1 MILRALRK
9 LYVNSSRVYLEQFCK
24 RAGEATADGA
34 LLLDAGCG
42 EAPYRKYFDHAKY
55 ESADFC
61 QVDKPYF
68 NQLTYVC
75 SLDAIPVE
83 DGRFDTVV
91 MTQVLEH
98 IPKPRDVLREIS
110 RVMKPGGQLWIS
122 APLFYPEHEVPY
134 DFFRY
139 TQFAWKMLCEEADLE
154 IEELQWLEGYAGTL
168 AFQFDYAARYMP
180 WRPDGRPMSWLA
192 APLLYLTRIW
202 LAVVSLYYSRMD
214 LQNKITSV
222 GHCKNYALVLRKKQ
236 AEPSDADAKT
246 AVGS

>member
-1 MILRALRK
+1 MILRAIRK

-34 LLLDAGCG
+34 MLLDAGCG
-42 EAPYRKYFDHAKY
+42 EAPYRKFFGHTKY

-75 SLDAIPVE
+75 SLDEIPVE
-83 DGRFDTVV
+83 DERFDTVV

-98 IPKPRDVLREIS
+98 IPKPRDVLAEIS

-122 APLFYPEHEVPY
+122 APLAYPEHEVPY

-154 IEELQWLEGYAGTL
+154 IEELEWLEGYAGTL
-168 AFQFDYAARYMP
+168 AFQFDYAARHMP
-180 WRPDGRPMSWLA
+180 WRPESRVVSWFA
-192 APLLYLTRIW
+192 APVLYLTRIW
-202 LAVVSLYYSRMD
+202 LTILAAYFSRMD
-214 LQNKITSV
+214 LKTKITSK

-236 AEPSDADAKT
+236 IEQSDGDANEAVPS
-246 AVGS
+246 